1 MSPHSYPDGVQAR
14 AMSADGSFGQRIRMQ
29 MLHNHSTTNLN
40 LIGLRPEGECSAC
53 DYARAGWRNVA
64 EQGR

>member
-1 MSPHSYPDGVQAR
+1 MTSQPYENSGQAWPLR
-14 AMSADGSFGQRIRMQ
+14 GDASFGQRIRRQ
-29 MLHNHSTTNLN
+29 LLHNHSTTNLN

-53 DYARAGWRNVA
+53 DYARAGWRDAA